1 MLVIR
6 DEQIQA
12 FLYSDEEEFGRLVSR
27 AVRRACPVRTAGY
40 SDEKLVA
47 MSAIGIERARAR
59 GLTRIEDIAAFVA
72 IMFEISPRF
81 DEHPAISQ
89 VLEDARFKPSQKME
103 LIFRVVP
110 DKAWEEAETTY
121 DENVWFPQG

>member
-12 FLYSDEEEFGRLVSR
+12 FLYSDEDDFGRLVSR

-40 SDEKLVA
+40 SDEKLLK
-47 MSAIGIERARAR
+47 MSEIGIERARTR
-59 GLTRIEDIAAFVA
+59 GLSRIEDVAAFVA

-89 VLEDARFKPSQKME
+89 VLEDPRFNPAQRME
-103 LIFRVVP
+103 LMFRLVP
-110 DKAWEEAETTY
+110 DQAWEEAEGTY
-121 DENVWFPQG
+121 DETVWFPKA

>member
-6 DEQIQA
+6 DEQIQS
-12 FLYSDEEEFGRLVSR
+12 FLYSDEDDFGRLVSR

-40 SDEKLVA
+40 SDEKLLA
-47 MSAIGIERARAR
+47 MSTIGIERARAR
-59 GLTRIEDIAAFVA
+59 GLTRIEDVAAFVA

-89 VLEDARFKPSQKME
+89 VLDDTRFKPSDKMD
-103 LIFRVVP
+103 LIFRVVA
-110 DKAWEEAETTY
+110 DKAWEEAEATY
-121 DENVWFPQG
+121 DETIWFSQG